1 MVFAIHWQES
11 AMGVHVFPILNP
23 RPPLSPSHPS
33 GSSQCIGPEHPVSCI
48 EPGLA
53 IYFTY
58 DNIHFSMLLSQIMVS
73 SPSPEFPAISCKL
86 SKHLKLPC
94 VSWANVYVMEVTP
107 EAKIQTHRCL
117 MWEAVSDD
125 TELRSRWK
133 NRMSTASVN
142 SPSGLSR
149 DFILVTTKIQHSSVS
164 SFYLVSFS
172 TFFCLLL
179 LLSCHLLYSL
189 YITSSFIYLTYYIS
203 TANSHTISLLNRIYS
218 PLINI
223 LQN

>member
-1 MVFAIHWQES
+1 MVFAIRSHES
-11 AMGVHVFPILNP
+11 AMGIHVFPILNP
-23 RPPLSPSHPS
+23 RPPPSPSHPS

-58 DNIHFSMLLSQIMVS
+58 DNIHFSMLLSQIFVS
-73 SPSPEFPAISCKL
+73 SPSPELPAISFKL

-94 VSWANVYVMEVTP
+94 VIWANVYVMEVTP
-107 EAKIQTHRCL
+107 EEKIRTHRC
-117 MWEAVSDD
+117 MIWEAVSDD

-149 DFILVTTKIQHSSVS
+149 DFILVTTKIQHSLSPPP
-164 SFYLVSFS
+164 FILS
-172 TFFCLLL
+172 T
-179 LLSCHLLYSL
+179 SL
-189 YITSSFIYLTYYIS
+189 QSLHTSSFTYLTYYIS

>member
-1 MVFAIHWQES
+1 MSLNRLLLWPTETQSHQGLSDKSHTVYLSITVLRNQEGGIFNHW
-11 AMGVHVFPILNP
+11 
-23 RPPLSPSHPS
+23 LSSLTVEGCPQAPK
-33 GSSQCIGPEHPVSCI
+33 
-48 EPGLA
+48 L
-53 IYFTY
+53 
-58 DNIHFSMLLSQIMVS
+58 
-73 SPSPEFPAISCKL
+73 PAISCKL

-133 NRMSTASVN
+133 NGMSTASVN
-142 SPSGLSR
+142 SPSGLLR
-149 DFILVTTKIQHSSVS
+149 DFILVTTKIQHTKIQSPPPFILSTSLQSLHIS
-164 SFYLVSFS
+164 SF
-172 TFFCLLL
+172 T
-179 LLSCHLLYSL
+179 
-189 YITSSFIYLTYYIS
+189 YLTYYIS

>member
-1 MVFAIHWQES
+1 MEKPSQLKSKSYHRHES

-23 RPPLSPSHPS
+23 RPPPSPSHPS

-94 VSWANVYVMEVTP
+94 VIWANVYVMEVTP
-107 EAKIQTHRCL
+107 EEKIRTHRC
-117 MWEAVSDD
+117 MIWEAVSDD

-133 NRMSTASVN
+133 NGMSVASVN
-142 SPSGLSR
+142 SPSELPR
-149 DFILVTTKIQHSSVS
+149 DFTLWSQKSNILLSPPFILSASQHSSVS
-164 SFYLVSFS
+164 SSSYLVIFS
-172 TFFCLLL
+172 TVSTLPL
-179 LLSCHLLYSL
+179 H
-189 YITSSFIYLTYYIS
+189 SST
-203 TANSHTISLLNRIYS
+203 
-218 PLINI
+218 
-223 LQN
+223 

>member
-1 MVFAIHWQES
+1 MSLNRLLLWPSETQSHQGLSDKSHTVYLSITLLRNQEGGIFNHW
-11 AMGVHVFPILNP
+11 
-23 RPPLSPSHPS
+23 LSSLTVEGCPQAPK
-33 GSSQCIGPEHPVSCI
+33 
-48 EPGLA
+48 L
-53 IYFTY
+53 
-58 DNIHFSMLLSQIMVS
+58 
-73 SPSPEFPAISCKL
+73 PAISCKL

-94 VSWANVYVMEVTP
+94 VTWANVYVMEVTP

-149 DFILVTTKIQHSSVS
+149 DFILVTTKIQHSLSPPP
-164 SFYLVSFS
+164 FI
-172 TFFCLLL
+172 LLT
-179 LLSCHLLYSL
+179 SL
-189 YITSSFIYLTYYIS
+189 QSLHTSSFTYLTYYIS

>member
-1 MVFAIHWQES
+1 MEKPSQLKSKSYHRHES

-94 VSWANVYVMEVTP
+94 VIWANVYVMEVTP
-107 EAKIQTHRCL
+107 EENIRTHRC
-117 MWEAVSDD
+117 MIWEAVSDD

-133 NRMSTASVN
+133 NGMSIASVN
-142 SPSGLSR
+142 SPSELPR
-149 DFILVTTKIQHSSVS
+149 DFTLWSQKSNILLSPPFILSASQHSSVS
-164 SFYLVSFS
+164 SSSYLVIFS
-172 TFFCLLL
+172 TVSTLPL
-179 LLSCHLLYSL
+179 H
-189 YITSSFIYLTYYIS
+189 SST
-203 TANSHTISLLNRIYS
+203 
-218 PLINI
+218 
-223 LQN
+223 

>member
-1 MVFAIHWQES
+1 MEKPSQLQSKSYHRHES
-11 AMGVHVFPILNP
+11 AMSVHVFPILNP
-23 RPPLSPSHPS
+23 PPNSLASPSLWVIPVH
-33 GSSQCIGPEHPVSCI
+33 GPEHPVSCI

-53 IYFTY
+53 ICFTY
-58 DNIHFSMLLSQIMVS
+58 DNIHFSMLFSQIIIP
-73 SPSPEFPAISCKL
+73 SPSPELPAISCKL

-133 NRMSTASVN
+133 NGMSTASVN
-142 SPSGLSR
+142 SPSGLLR
-149 DFILVTTKIQHSSVS
+149 DFILVTTKIQHTKIQSPPPFILSTSLQSLHIS
-164 SFYLVSFS
+164 SF
-172 TFFCLLL
+172 T
-179 LLSCHLLYSL
+179 
-189 YITSSFIYLTYYIS
+189 YLTYYIS